1 MCYKESSMDHFMFFP
16 WNLGMTC
23 DYSKDRYK
31 SSAGPMVQP
40 REDQVASLSGFWRI
54 LSLPY

>member
-1 MCYKESSMDHFMFFP
+1 MCYKESSTDHFMFFP

-31 SSAGPMVQP
+31 SSAGPMV
-40 REDQVASLSGFWRI
+40 
-54 LSLPY
+54 